1 MQRQLFVGAAK
12 VHEVTRIDVP
22 CHQVTSSVSTLP
34 TRRGHEGECG
44 QRWVTKVPI
53 AQVRSREIQF
63 AERTIRSRGEGCPEN
78 VSADAGQ
85 CGAQRRRP
93 IAGDVVRCGHDG
105 GFTGAVQVEHVRTG
119 GPQRGH

>member
-22 CHQVTSSVSTLP
+22 CHQVTSPVSALP

-53 AQVRSREIQF
+53 AQVRSRKIQF
-63 AERTIRSRGEGCPEN
+63 AECTIRSGGEDCPEN

-85 CGAQRRRP
+85 SGAQRRCP

-105 GFTGAVQVEHVRTG
+105 GFTGSVQVEHVRACC
-119 GPQRGH
+119 P